1 MKYKTISIRRGN
13 IDKKVYFIE
22 KDLPYDREDSG
33 EYILSGTAYVYA
45 NSDSKLWKSKLIE
58 QQKDF
63 AIKQI
68 SECQKLIAELEEYQ

>member
-1 MKYKTISIRRGN
+1 MKYKIISIRRGN

-22 KDLPYDREDSG
+22 KDLPHDREDSG

-68 SECQKLIAELEEYQ
+68 SECQKLIAELAGYQ